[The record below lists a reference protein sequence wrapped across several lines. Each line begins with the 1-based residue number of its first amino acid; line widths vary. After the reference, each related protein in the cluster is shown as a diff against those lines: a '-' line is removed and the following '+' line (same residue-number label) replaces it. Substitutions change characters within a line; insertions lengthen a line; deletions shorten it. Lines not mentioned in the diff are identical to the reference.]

1 MRGLETECFAG
12 ALVEL
17 ILSVSMLCDAIADS
31 RSFGAVLANE
41 TDGIFD
47 GAFFP
52 GVIGMAEERSRA
64 SGRGNGFVA
73 GKLTSVVIGDG
84 EGLKAS

>member
-41 TDGIFD
+41 TDGVFD
-47 GAFFP
+47 GAF
-52 GVIGMAEERSRA
+52 
-64 SGRGNGFVA
+64 
-73 GKLTSVVIGDG
+73 
-84 EGLKAS
+84 